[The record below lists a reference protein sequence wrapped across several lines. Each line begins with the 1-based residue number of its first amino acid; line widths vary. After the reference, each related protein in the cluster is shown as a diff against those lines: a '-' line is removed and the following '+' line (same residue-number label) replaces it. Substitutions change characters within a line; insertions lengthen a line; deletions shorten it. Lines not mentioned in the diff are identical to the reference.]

1 MVNPKTISRIK
12 EKNIDTQLLNK
23 LRYGYGYPPK
33 IAESIVDTVKETLN
47 SSLSAAT
54 GFGVV
59 SFLATPISAGAGEKL
74 KEIPL
79 KTVHLTVYSEEDPET
94 YHQHGIAALRQ
105 AKILRVT
112 DEAYE
117 QGALLTTEDLA
128 ILLCSSTRTI
138 EYDLKHLREKGIAI
152 RTRGHV
158 KGIGQRASHR
168 GWIVGL
174 YLEGLEMDDLVL
186 RTKHSEQALSNY
198 LETFKRV
205 VLLTDRNMS
214 LEDISTALGI
224 SRPLVGE
231 YQHLIQEHSTSSRLD
246 AIRSI
251 AIPADDNEK
260 GGSR

>member
-1 MVNPKTISRIK
+1 MVHPDIINRIK

-23 LRYGYGYPPK
+23 LRHGYGYPPK

-47 SSLSAAT
+47 APLSAVT
-54 GFGVV
+54 GVGVV
-59 SFLATPISAGAGEKL
+59 SFLATPISSGAGDKL
-74 KEIPL
+74 KDIPL
-79 KTVHLTVYSEEDPET
+79 KTVHLTVYSEDDPET
-94 YHQHGIAALRQ
+94 YRQHGISALRQ
-105 AKILRVT
+105 AKILRVS

-158 KGIGQRASHR
+158 KGIGLRASHR

-174 YLEGLEMDDLVL
+174 YLDGLEMDDLVL

-198 LETFKRV
+198 IETFKRV
-205 VLLTDRNMS
+205 VLLTEREMS
-214 LEDISTALGI
+214 VDEISTALGI
-224 SRPLVGE
+224 STSLVEE
-231 YQHLIQEHSTSSRLD
+231 YQRLMKEHDGSSRLK
-246 AIRSI
+246 AIRSMG
-251 AIPADDNEK
+251 IPAKSDEK
-260 GGSR
+260 GGSP